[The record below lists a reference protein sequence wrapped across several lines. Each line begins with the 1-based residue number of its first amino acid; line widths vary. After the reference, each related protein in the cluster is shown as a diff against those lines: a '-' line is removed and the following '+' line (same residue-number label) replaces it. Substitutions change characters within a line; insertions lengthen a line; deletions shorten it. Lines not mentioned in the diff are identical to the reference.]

1 VVEKPPSEAQ
11 NPPMAD
17 RASQSIYLGLGVVGL
32 ALLAFVMFRYLGGW
46 RLALMNRKQQIRS
59 LIFWLAVVVTAVAVY
74 FYAQA
79 QIPAD

>member
-1 VVEKPPSEAQ
+1 
-11 NPPMAD
+11 
-17 RASQSIYLGLGVVGL
+17 
-32 ALLAFVMFRYLGGW
+32 
-46 RLALMNRKQQIRS
+46 MNRKQQIRS